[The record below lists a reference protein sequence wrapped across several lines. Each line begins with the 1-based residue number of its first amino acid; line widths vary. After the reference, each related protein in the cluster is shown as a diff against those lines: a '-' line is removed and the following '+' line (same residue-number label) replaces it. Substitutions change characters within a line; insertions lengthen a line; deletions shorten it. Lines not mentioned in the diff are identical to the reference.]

1 MVKEVCSS
9 LNNKLGK
16 WLTPCVIVAAL
27 VVIAILWMVRG
38 SNTVVLAAP
47 VKSGF
52 MGQAPE
58 WSNYPEVFT
67 LFKVDWCPHCKKAAP
82 EWADMKEQVGQM
94 GLPVKVQEIDGDANP
109 QVVKEAG
116 VAAFPTMIYKKGGN
130 EVKYDGP
137 RDSQSLVNFVQQMVA
152 TPAPTLRP
160 SAVPVMA
167 PPTVPPTR
175 VPTRVPTVAPT
186 MGPMM

>member
-9 LNNKLGK
+9 INNKLGK
-16 WLTPCVIVAAL
+16 WLTPCVIVGAL

-38 SNTVVLAAP
+38 NNTVVLAAP

-52 MGQAPE
+52 MGGPPQ

-82 EWADMKEQVGQM
+82 EWNAMKDEIQSK
-94 GLPVKVQEIDGDANP
+94 GLPVKVQEIDGDENP
-109 QVVKEAG
+109 DVIKKAG

-137 RDSQSLVNFVQQMVA
+137 RDAKSLVNFVEQMVA
-152 TPAPTLRP
+152 TPAATLRP
-160 SAVPVMA
+160 SAVPIDPKAARPTVA
-167 PPTVPPTR
+167 PAMRATVPPT
-175 VPTRVPTVAPT
+175 
-186 MGPMM
+186 MGPIV